1 VLLAEIAESLVLIA
15 VLLGPISAPLAPIT
29 VLLAEITGSLVLIA
43 VLLGPISV
51 PLAPITVHLA
61 EIAVLLAEIT
71 APLAPIAAS
80 KAQHS
85 SKGARIG
92 LHPSLVSQL
101 LCILS
106 KGIEKPCLLVN
117 DAQAELLPGLG

>member
-1 VLLAEIAESLVLIA
+1 MLSPDWVMFSAGLAPIAVLLAEITESLVLIA
-15 VLLGPISAPLAPIT
+15 VLL
-29 VLLAEITGSLVLIA
+29 AEITES
-43 VLLGPISV
+43 
-51 PLAPITVHLA
+51 
-61 EIAVLLAEIT
+61 
-71 APLAPIAAS
+71 LAPIAAS

-101 LCILS
+101 LCVLS

-117 DAQAELLPGLG
+117 DAQAELLPSLG

>member
-1 VLLAEIAESLVLIA
+1 MLLAEIAESLVLIA
-15 VLLGPISAPLAPIT
+15 VHLGPISAPLAPIT
-29 VLLAEITGSLVLIA
+29 VLLAEITESLVLIA
-43 VLLGPISV
+43 VLLAEITV
-51 PLAPITVHLA
+51 PLAPITVLLA
-61 EIAVLLAEIT
+61 EIAVLMGPIS
-71 APLAPIAAS
+71 APLAPITVS

-101 LCILS
+101 LCVLS

>member
-1 VLLAEIAESLVLIA
+1 VLLSAGLAPIAVLLAEITESLVLIA
-15 VLLGPISAPLAPIT
+15 VLLGPISAPLALIAVLLAEITVPLAPIT
-29 VLLAEITGSLVLIA
+29 VLLAEIA
-43 VLLGPISV
+43 VLLGPISA
-51 PLAPITVHLA
+51 PLAPITV
-61 EIAVLLAEIT
+61 
-71 APLAPIAAS
+71 S

-101 LCILS
+101 LCVLS

>member
-1 VLLAEIAESLVLIA
+1 MLLAEITESLVLIA

-29 VLLAEITGSLVLIA
+29 VLLAEISESLVLIA
-43 VLLGPISV
+43 VLL
-51 PLAPITVHLA
+51 
-61 EIAVLLAEIT
+61 AEIT
-71 APLAPIAAS
+71 ESLAPIAAS

-92 LHPSLVSQL
+92 LHPSLGPQL
-101 LCILS
+101 LCVLS

-117 DAQAELLPGLG
+117 DAQAELLPSLG